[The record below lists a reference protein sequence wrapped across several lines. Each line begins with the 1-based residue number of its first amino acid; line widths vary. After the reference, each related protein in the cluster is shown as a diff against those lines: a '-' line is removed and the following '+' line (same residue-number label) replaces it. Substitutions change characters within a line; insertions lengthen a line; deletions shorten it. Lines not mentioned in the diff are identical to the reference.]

1 MKIKKLANLAILLFV
16 AVTLS
21 GCMAA
26 ARLADFK
33 DGMKSDVKMTQSI
46 FLTATEAPKTIYV
59 QIRNTSSN
67 QNVTDIFRKEIVSRL
82 TNQGYK
88 VIDKPSQATYVLQAN
103 IRYLGEWKE
112 GMNLGDTAIGAGIG
126 ALAGIGL
133 TRPSNFNNMGTNTIG
148 LAAAGAALGFVAE
161 MATKVKTEVITIDLQ
176 IIERSDKGKEL
187 KYAAG
192 IAAKAEDLA
201 RNFKDEEATAL
212 LLKTAAGQITGIF

>member
-21 GCMAA
+21 SCMAA